1 MFLAHCLCI
10 MLVPSLM
17 WAQSPVRDSAGVTMV
32 RTVPVAT
39 TPVVVSRQ
47 ASRVI
52 TVGADVDVVGALRM
66 SDGTIWIADAAARKL
81 WRVGA
86 GNARSAVGDWT
97 SIYGMLRAGADSL
110 LVWDGAA
117 RQARI
122 LDRTGRQRGSSGV
135 RALRDITRPNG
146 SSGRPAL
153 LLHGMF
159 RDGSLLGEVRD
170 PYRDGRVS
178 HVEADSAPVV
188 VVGRSGSITAV
199 DTVLRM
205 ERVLYRGARSGMNA
219 PLPFGRSG
227 QLVAVDDGYLYSD
240 GAAYRIEEHGQ
251 DGALRRVIQLARPL
265 QVVTP
270 AEIARFKAARLATIP
285 ADLRAEYA
293 AGLDWLPWPA
303 RKGGWTALQRDAAGR
318 LWARQWATDDEDATW
333 DLFSPDGRHL
343 GTTTVPAGVTV
354 LDIGRDYLLGV
365 AAGARGVE
373 VRVYGTTWDGR

>member
-122 LDRTGRQRGSSGV
+122 LDRTGRQRGS
-135 RALRDITRPNG
+135 
-146 SSGRPAL
+146 
-153 LLHGMF
+153 
-159 RDGSLLGEVRD
+159 
-170 PYRDGRVS
+170 
-178 HVEADSAPVV
+178 
-188 VVGRSGSITAV
+188 
-199 DTVLRM
+199 
-205 ERVLYRGARSGMNA
+205 
-219 PLPFGRSG
+219 
-227 QLVAVDDGYLYSD
+227 
-240 GAAYRIEEHGQ
+240 
-251 DGALRRVIQLARPL
+251 
-265 QVVTP
+265 
-270 AEIARFKAARLATIP
+270 
-285 ADLRAEYA
+285 
-293 AGLDWLPWPA
+293 
-303 RKGGWTALQRDAAGR
+303 
-318 LWARQWATDDEDATW
+318 
-333 DLFSPDGRHL
+333 
-343 GTTTVPAGVTV
+343 
-354 LDIGRDYLLGV
+354 
-365 AAGARGVE
+365 
-373 VRVYGTTWDGR
+373 